1 MSHPVRRLLAAGAFV
16 CGVLFSAP
24 AAAQVYAGQ
33 SASGAIV
40 LSDFPS
46 AEAPGVLID
55 APRVDAR
62 AAAAMPAPAAVPL
75 TQLRAIVHEVAE
87 HERIPAKL
95 LDAVIAIESGYN
107 PRAVSPKGAQG
118 LMQLMPATAERF
130 GVVDPFDPRENV
142 RAGARYLKQLLELF
156 GGELQLALAAYN
168 AGEHAVIRSGHRI
181 PPYAETQRYVPR
193 VLARLAASGR

>member
-1 MSHPVRRLLAAGAFV
+1 MSHPLRRVLLVGALV
-16 CGVLFSAP
+16 GGVAFAAP

-46 AEAPGVLID
+46 GDAPHVLID

-62 AAAAMPAPAAVPL
+62 AVEAVPSAVAASL
-75 TQLRAIVHEVAE
+75 TELRAIVHEVAAS
-87 HERIPAKL
+87 ERIPAKL
-95 LDAVIAIESGYN
+95 LEAVIAVESDYN
-107 PRAVSPKGAQG
+107 PRAVSPRGAQG

-142 RAGARYLKQLLELF
+142 RAGARYLKWLLDLF
-156 GGELQLALAAYN
+156 GGELRLALAAYN
-168 AGEHAVIRSGHRI
+168 AGEQAVIRSGHRI